1 MATTLN
7 GNMDRTLWMNE
18 GSKTKS
24 TSRKS
29 RLPLFAIFIL
39 FFVGGSLCYVW
50 PRIQVIQFGYEISN
64 ALKVGRE
71 FAENNKKLR
80 LEIATLKSY
89 TRIEKIAVEDLK
101 MAKPKPG
108 EVIVIR

>member
-7 GNMDRTLWMNE
+7 GSIDRTLWMKE
-18 GSKTKS
+18 RSKAKS

-29 RLPLFAIFIL
+29 TLLLFTLLIL
-39 FFVGGSLCYVW
+39 FLVGSSLFYVW
-50 PRIQVIQFGYEISN
+50 SRIRVIQFGYEISN
-64 ALKVGRE
+64 ALKAGRE
-71 FAENNKKLR
+71 LAETNKKLR

-89 TRIEKIAVEDLK
+89 ARIEKIAVEDLK
-101 MAKPKPG
+101 MAKPKPD